1 MELEPRLLHRTRGYT
16 SNPLAAIPR
25 EPEALDGDELELL
38 AGRVRDRELRA
49 WTTARGR
56 LLSEVEHLRSHV
68 HSPHVTRAAR
78 ALERELEALDSKL
91 TR

>member
-16 SNPLAAIPR
+16 SNPLAAMPL
-25 EPEALDGDELELL
+25 EPEALPAADLDLLGDS
-38 AGRVRDRELRA
+38 ARDRELRA
-49 WTTARGR
+49 WLTARQR
-56 LLSEVEHLRSHV
+56 LAGELEHLRSHV

-78 ALERELEALDSKL
+78 AIDRELQALDDKL